1 MKRGSVFVAV
11 LLVALPLMAPLLAGT
26 ALAAEEPCR
35 VAYVETQRLQR
46 AAQLRA
52 ARRAAVA
59 CGQDECSSTVR
70 AHCSE
75 WLASIER
82 ALPTLLI
89 DARDPSGD
97 AVVGVRVQ
105 ANDELLSEGWDGRA
119 LELDPGEY
127 TLRFSAGTRVVV
139 RRAVVREGEK
149 YHRILVQF
157 EAEPSASLLPASLP
171 PTALPGS
178 DPAAPPP
185 LASYVLGGL
194 GLTGLAGFTVL
205 GVSGYTS
212 ERRLRERCAGAC
224 SRHSVDSVRLRYLLA
239 DAALGVGAASGIAA
253 AAFWL
258 WTPGGEER
266 QPALALGPGSVQW
279 QGEF

>member
-1 MKRGSVFVAV
+1 MT
-11 LLVALPLMAPLLAGT
+11 LLLMTPLLAGT

-59 CGQDECSSTVR
+59 CGQDECSATVR

-89 DARDPSGD
+89 DARDTRGE

-127 TLRFSAGTRVVV
+127 TLRFSAGTRVVE

-149 YHRILVQF
+149 YHRIPVQF
-157 EAEPSASLLPASLP
+157 EAAPSAALLPEALPSVALPPASLP
-171 PTALPGS
+171 PTQPLGS
-178 DPAAPPP
+178 APAAPP

-194 GLTGLAGFTVL
+194 GLAGLAGFTVL

-212 ERRLRERCAGAC
+212 ERQLRERCAGAC
-224 SRHSVDSVRLRYLLA
+224 PRHSVDSIRLRYQLA
-239 DAALGVGAASGIAA
+239 DAALGVGAVSGVAA

-258 WTPGGEER
+258 WSPGGEER
-266 QPALALGPGSVQW
+266 SQPALALGPGSVHW

>member
-1 MKRGSVFVAV
+1 MKPVRV
-11 LLVALPLMAPLLAGT
+11 LAALPLLALLLADGT
-26 ALAAEEPCR
+26 SLAAEEPCR
-35 VAYVETQRLQR
+35 IAYVETQRLQR

-59 CGQDECSSTVR
+59 CGQVECSSTVR

-89 DARDPSGD
+89 DARDARGE
-97 AVVGVRVQ
+97 AVVGVRIQ

-127 TLRFSAGTRVVV
+127 NLRFSAGERVVE
-139 RRAVVREGEK
+139 RRALVREGDK

-157 EAEPSASLLPASLP
+157 DAAPSTSQAPAAP
-171 PTALPGS
+171 PGS
-178 DPAAPPP
+178 APAPPPP

-194 GLTGLAGFTVL
+194 GLAGLTAFTVL

-224 SRHSVDSVRLRYLLA
+224 PQRGVDSVRLRYLLA
-239 DAALGVGAASGIAA
+239 DAALGVGAVSGIAA

-258 WTPGGEER
+258 WAPASEER
-266 QPALALGPGSVQW
+266 DQPGLALGPGSVHW

>member
-1 MKRGSVFVAV
+1 MRRGKV
-11 LLVALPLMAPLLAGT
+11 LAALPLLALPLLAAGT

-59 CGQDECSSTVR
+59 CGQDECSTTVR

-75 WLASIER
+75 WLAGIER

-89 DARDPSGD
+89 DARDASGE

-127 TLRFSAGTRVVV
+127 TLRFSAGERVVE
-139 RRAVVREGEK
+139 RRTVVREGDK

-157 EAEPSASLLPASLP
+157 DAAPSASLP
-171 PTALPGS
+171 
-178 DPAAPPP
+178 PAAPPDTAPGAPP

-194 GLTGLAGFTVL
+194 GLAGLTVFTVL

-212 ERRLRERCAGAC
+212 ERRLREHCASAC
-224 SRHSVDSVRLRYLLA
+224 PRQDVDSVRLRYRLA
-239 DAALGVGAASGIAA
+239 DAALGVGAASSVAA
-253 AAFWL
+253 AVFWL
-258 WTPGGEER
+258 WAPGGEER
-266 QPALALGPGSVQW
+266 GQPRLALGPGSVHW

>member
-1 MKRGSVFVAV
+1 MKRGNV
-11 LLVALPLMAPLLAGT
+11 LAALPLTALLLAGT
-26 ALAAEEPCR
+26 ALAEEPCR

-59 CGQDECSSTVR
+59 CGQEECSSTVR

-89 DARDPSGD
+89 DARDASGE

-127 TLRFSAGTRVVV
+127 TLRFSTGNSVVE

-149 YHRILVQF
+149 YHHILVQF
-157 EAEPSASLLPASLP
+157 DATPSASP
-171 PTALPGS
+171 P
-178 DPAAPPP
+178 PAAPPP
-185 LASYVLGGL
+185 ASYALGGL
-194 GLTGLAGFTVL
+194 GLAGLTVFTVL
-205 GVSGYTS
+205 GVSGYAS
-212 ERRLRERCAGAC
+212 ERRLRERCARAC
-224 SRHSVDSVRLRYLLA
+224 PRPDVDSVRLRYLLA
-239 DAALGVGAASGIAA
+239 DAALGVGVVSGVAA

-258 WTPGGEER
+258 WAPGSEER
-266 QPALALGPGSVQW
+266 GQPGWALGPGTVHW
-279 QGEF
+279 QGQF